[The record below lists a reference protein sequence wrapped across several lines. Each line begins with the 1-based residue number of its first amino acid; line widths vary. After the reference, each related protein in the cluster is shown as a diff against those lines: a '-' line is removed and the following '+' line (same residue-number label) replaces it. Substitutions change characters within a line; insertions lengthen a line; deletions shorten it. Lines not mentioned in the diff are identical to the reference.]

1 MNRAVATIVFALL
14 ACAERTPITLS
25 PTLVHDG
32 EQVSILSA
40 SPTAHTLYA
49 TPTRVSRPLRR
60 GLQQTLGIDWE
71 EVDTLAPD
79 VADLGTLQELAA
91 IAGNAY
97 ALNPGRSKN
106 WYDLPDYWNATLP
119 IGDSSE
125 TMMRGHVFVDT
136 RDNATVVISIKGTT
150 LPFTGPTSGEDRRN
164 DNLMFS
170 CCCARSKSVCG
181 CFGKK
186 WTCDTN
192 CVEDALTEDRLF
204 YNFGINLFNNVTY
217 LYPQARIWIVGHS
230 LGGALAALLGA
241 TFGAP
246 TVAFAAPGDRL
257 AAQRLHLPTHAP
269 ITHVVHTADPIPY
282 GTCTICARAGFALE
296 TRCHLGKTITFDSV
310 ERLGWS
316 QDLRHHPM
324 RVFVDQVL
332 HAGGM
337 WKDVDGVEREVPL
350 ARVEEDCEDCYKW
363 TFKDT

>member
-1 MNRAVATIVFALL
+1 MKRAVAAIVFALL
-14 ACAERTPITLS
+14 SWAERTPITLS
-25 PTLVHDG
+25 PTLIHDG

-49 TPTRVSRPLRR
+49 TPTRILRPLRR
-60 GLQQTLGIDWE
+60 GIRIQQPLGIDWE

-192 CVEDALTEDRLF
+192 CVEDALTEDTLF
-204 YNFGINLFNNVTY
+204 YNFGIVSSLRSSSSSSSTNIVFAEPLQQRNLLIPASENMACRS
-217 LYPQARIWIVGHS
+217 LARRCPRS
-230 LGGALAALLGA
+230 
-241 TFGAP
+241 
-246 TVAFAAPGDRL
+246 APGCDVRRANSRFRGARRPSRSPASTSANQRADNARRAHRGPDPVWRL
-257 AAQRLHLPTHAP
+257 Y
-269 ITHVVHTADPIPY
+269 D
-282 GTCTICARAGFALE
+282 
-296 TRCHLGKTITFDSV
+296 
-310 ERLGWS
+310 
-316 QDLRHHPM
+316 
-324 RVFVDQVL
+324 L
-332 HAGGM
+332 HARRLCAG
-337 WKDVDGVEREVPL
+337 
-350 ARVEEDCEDCYKW
+350 
-363 TFKDT
+363 DTMSSGQDDHV